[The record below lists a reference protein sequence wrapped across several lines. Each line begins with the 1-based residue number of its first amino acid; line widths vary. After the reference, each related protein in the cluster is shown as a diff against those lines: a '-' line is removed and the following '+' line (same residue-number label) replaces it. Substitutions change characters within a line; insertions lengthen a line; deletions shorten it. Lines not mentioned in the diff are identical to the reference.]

1 MRFIFLGTGGG
12 RFVMA
17 KQLRRTAG
25 FVVRSGKTLIHVDP
39 GPGALV
45 YLNRTVGDPGKLS
58 AVLVSH
64 AHLDH
69 AHDVSVL
76 AEGMADGGRKKRGI
90 VIGSACAING
100 CEDFLPTIGPYHRG
114 MLEKVIAAEPGQDFQ
129 IGDVHVHTTP
139 TWHNE
144 PSGIGFTFSDG
155 SCTVSY
161 LSDTGYTE
169 ELGRELKKLKPDA
182 VIFNLI
188 FDGETRVPHTNM
200 DTVRS
205 VLSEISPRM
214 VLLQHFGAK
223 ITMRRMERFLAR
235 KVEKEFNVQTV
246 ALRDGDVVDF
256 PPPQER
262 AKRIDE
268 FI

>member
-1 MRFIFLGTGGG
+1 MRLIFLGTGGG

-25 FVVRSGKTLIHVDP
+25 FVVRAGRTIVHVDP
-39 GPGALV
+39 GPGALI
-45 YLNRTVGDPGKLS
+45 YLNRTVGDPGNLD
-58 AVLVSH
+58 AVLISH

-69 AHDVSVL
+69 AHDVPVL
-76 AEGMADGGRKKRGI
+76 AEGMADGGRTKRGI
-90 VIGSACAING
+90 VIGSNYAIHG
-100 CEDFLPTIGPYHRG
+100 GDDFLPALSPYHKS
-114 MLEKVIAAEPGQDFQ
+114 MLERVIAADPGQDFQ
-129 IGDVHVHTTP
+129 IGDLYVHTTP

-144 PSGIGFTFSDG
+144 PTGIGFILDDG
-155 SCTVSY
+155 KVKVAY

-169 ELGRELKKLKPDA
+169 ELGKELRSAKPNA

-205 VLSEISPRM
+205 VLSEINPELI
-214 VLLQHFGAK
+214 LLQHFGAR
-223 ITMRRMERFLAR
+223 ITMRRMEGFLA
-235 KVEKEFNVQTV
+235 KKIEKEFGIPTK
-246 ALRDGDVVDF
+246 ALRDGEIIHLPKVNG
-256 PPPQER
+256 ER
-262 AKRIDE
+262 HIDE

>member
-25 FVVRSGKTLIHVDP
+25 FVVRSGKTLVHVDP

-45 YLNRTVGDPGKLS
+45 YLNKTVGDPGKLS

-69 AHDVSVL
+69 AHDVAVL
-76 AEGMADGGRKKRGI
+76 VEGMADGGRRKRGI
-90 VIGSACAING
+90 LIGSDCAING
-100 CEDFLPTIGPYHRG
+100 SEEFLPVIGKYHRD
-114 MLEKVIAAEPGQDFQ
+114 MLEQVVAAEPGQDFQ
-129 IGDVHVHTTP
+129 IGDLRVYTTP

-144 PSGIGFTFSDG
+144 PSGVGFTFSDG
-155 SCTVSY
+155 SYTVSY

-169 ELGRELKKLKPDA
+169 ELGKELRRLKPDA

-205 VLSEISPRM
+205 VLSEVSPQM
-214 VLLQHFGAK
+214 VLLQHFGAR
-223 ITMRRMERFLAR
+223 ITMRRMENRLAKR
-235 KVEKEFNVQTV
+235 IEQEFGVRTI

-256 PPPQER
+256 PPPKQKER
-262 AKRIDE
+262 RIDE